1 MAQRKPAIT
10 HQQTKFLNRT
20 AHQTRPC
27 TRKIWRHASKTMAT
41 NGAGTSSHFIPN
53 IPFMQKKLTSLL
65 ILLATLFI
73 VGCHEDVPAPYP
85 VPKNL
90 PNKTIFVYM
99 PWSAARNNETGSLYN
114 NFLQNIE
121 DIEAA
126 IEAEKGLGRNKLM
139 VFIATSANHAALI
152 EVKYAADG
160 RCQRDT
166 LQHFDSHNMPA
177 YTTAN
182 GLASLLSKVKVEAPA
197 KQYALIVGCHGTGW
211 LFSESKSRARTR
223 YFGGSDHY
231 FQTNIPTLAA
241 AIEQAKMR
249 MQFVMFDDCY
259 MSNVE
264 VAYEMRHATDYLIGC
279 CSEIMAYGMPYKN
292 IWKHLTQPKTNYK
305 EVVNEFHNFY
315 SNYKWPYG
323 NIGVTDCS
331 KVEEVAARMKTINAA
346 TANNA
351 KLIDWKDIQRLDGYE
366 KTIFFDM
373 GDYVNKLC
381 NTPETQSMARE
392 MQTALAQLV
401 PYKSK
406 TPYFYTALGQHYP
419 STIPV
424 NAYSGITISD
434 PTQSDFENAL
444 TTKRETSW
452 WKATH

>member
-1 MAQRKPAIT
+1 MVQRKHAIA
-10 HQQTKFLNRT
+10 HLQTKFLNRT

-27 TRKIWRHASKTMAT
+27 TRKIWRHASKTMAA
-41 NGAGTSSHFIPN
+41 NGAGTSSHIIPN

-73 VGCHEDVPAPYP
+73 VSCQEDVPAPYP

-152 EVKYAADG
+152 EVKYAANG

-211 LFSESKSRARTR
+211 LFSEGKSRARTR

-292 IWKHLTQPKTNYK
+292 IWKHLTQPKPNYK

-346 TANNA
+346 TTNNA
-351 KLIDWKDIQRLDGYE
+351 KLIDWEDIQRLDGYE

-381 NTPETQSMARE
+381 KTPETQSMARE

-401 PYKSK
+401 PYKSY
-406 TPYFYTALGQHYP
+406 TPYIYTALEQHYP

-424 NAYSGITISD
+424 NAYCGITISD

>member
-1 MAQRKPAIT
+1 MAA
-10 HQQTKFLNRT
+10 
-20 AHQTRPC
+20 
-27 TRKIWRHASKTMAT
+27 

-53 IPFMQKKLTSLL
+53 IPFMQKKITSLL

-73 VGCHEDVPAPYP
+73 VSCQEDVPAPYP

-126 IEAEKGLGRNKLM
+126 IEAEKGLGHNKLM
-139 VFIATSANHAALI
+139 VFIATSANNAVLI
-152 EVKYAADG
+152 EVKYAANG

-166 LQHFDSHNMPA
+166 LQHFDKHNMPA

-211 LFSESKSRARTR
+211 LFSEGKSRARTR

-292 IWKHLTQPKTNYK
+292 IWKHLTQPKPNYK

-323 NIGVTDCS
+323 NIGVTDCN

-346 TANNA
+346 TTNNA
-351 KLIDWKDIQRLDGYE
+351 KLIDWEDIQRLDGYE

-401 PYKSK
+401 PYKSTTK
-406 TPYFYTALGQHYP
+406 YVYTALEQHYP
-419 STIPV
+419 STIIV

>member
-1 MAQRKPAIT
+1 MAA
-10 HQQTKFLNRT
+10 
-20 AHQTRPC
+20 
-27 TRKIWRHASKTMAT
+27 

-73 VGCHEDVPAPYP
+73 VGCQEDVPAPYP

-114 NFLQNIE
+114 NFLQNIK

-139 VFIATSANHAALI
+139 VFIATSANNAVLI
-152 EVKYAADG
+152 EVKYAANG

-211 LFSESKSRARTR
+211 LFSEGKSRARTR

-292 IWKHLTQPKTNYK
+292 IWKHLTQPKPNYK
-305 EVVNEFHNFY
+305 EVVNEFYNFY
-315 SNYKWPYG
+315 SNYNWPYG

-351 KLIDWKDIQRLDGYE
+351 KLIDWEDIQRLDGYE

-401 PYKSK
+401 PYKSTTK
-406 TPYFYTALGQHYP
+406 YIYTALEQLNTQ
-419 STIPV
+419 TIFV

-444 TTKRETSW
+444 TTKRETGW

>member
-1 MAQRKPAIT
+1 MAA
-10 HQQTKFLNRT
+10 
-20 AHQTRPC
+20 
-27 TRKIWRHASKTMAT
+27 

-139 VFIATSANHAALI
+139 VFIATSANNAALI
-152 EVKYAADG
+152 EVKYAANG

-166 LQHFDSHNMPA
+166 LQHFDKHNMPA

-211 LFSESKSRARTR
+211 LFSEGKSRARTR
-223 YFGGSDHY
+223 YFGGSDRY

-292 IWKHLTQPKTNYK
+292 IWKHLTQPKPNYK
-305 EVVNEFHNFY
+305 EVVNEFYNFY
-315 SNYKWPYG
+315 LNYKWPYG

-401 PYKSK
+401 PYKSTTK
-406 TPYFYTALGQHYP
+406 YIYTALEQLNTQ
-419 STIPV
+419 TIFV

>member
-1 MAQRKPAIT
+1 MAA
-10 HQQTKFLNRT
+10 
-20 AHQTRPC
+20 
-27 TRKIWRHASKTMAT
+27 

-73 VGCHEDVPAPYP
+73 VSCQEDVPAPYP

-139 VFIATSANHAALI
+139 VFIATSANHAVLI
-152 EVKYAADG
+152 EVKYAANG

-166 LQHFDSHNMPA
+166 LQHFDKHNMPA

-211 LFSESKSRARTR
+211 LFSEGKSRARTR

-292 IWKHLTQPKTNYK
+292 IWKHLTQPKPNYK

-381 NTPETQSMARE
+381 NTPETQSMAHE
-392 MQTALAQLV
+392 MQSALAQLV
-401 PYKSK
+401 PYKSY
-406 TPYFYTALGQHYP
+406 TPYIYTALEQHYP

-424 NAYSGITISD
+424 NAYCGITISD

>member
-1 MAQRKPAIT
+1 
-10 HQQTKFLNRT
+10 
-20 AHQTRPC
+20 
-27 TRKIWRHASKTMAT
+27 
-41 NGAGTSSHFIPN
+41 
-53 IPFMQKKLTSLL
+53 MQKKLTSLL
-65 ILLATLFI
+65 ILLTTLFI
-73 VGCHEDVPAPYP
+73 VGCQEDVPAPYP

-152 EVKYAADG
+152 EVKYAANG

-211 LFSESKSRARTR
+211 LFSEGKSRARTR

-292 IWKHLTQPKTNYK
+292 IWKHLTQPKPNYK

-351 KLIDWKDIQRLDGYE
+351 KLIDWEDIQRLDGYE

-401 PYKSK
+401 PYKSTTK
-406 TPYFYTALGQHYP
+406 YIYTALEQHYP
-419 STIPV
+419 STIIV

-444 TTKRETSW
+444 TTKRETGW

>member
-1 MAQRKPAIT
+1 MAA
-10 HQQTKFLNRT
+10 
-20 AHQTRPC
+20 
-27 TRKIWRHASKTMAT
+27 

-65 ILLATLFI
+65 ILLTTLFI
-73 VGCHEDVPAPYP
+73 VGCQEDVPAPYP

-126 IEAEKGLGRNKLM
+126 IEAEKGFGRNKLM
-139 VFIATSANHAALI
+139 VFIATSANNAALI
-152 EVKYAADG
+152 EVKYAANG

-166 LQHFDSHNMPA
+166 LQHFDKHNMPA

-211 LFSESKSRARTR
+211 LFSEGKSRARTR

-292 IWKHLTQPKTNYK
+292 IWKHLTQPKPNYK

-351 KLIDWKDIQRLDGYE
+351 KLIDWEDIQRLDGYE

-401 PYKSK
+401 PYKSTTK
-406 TPYFYTALGQHYP
+406 YIYTALEQHYP
-419 STIPV
+419 STIIV

-444 TTKRETSW
+444 TTKRETGW

>member
-1 MAQRKPAIT
+1 MAA
-10 HQQTKFLNRT
+10 
-20 AHQTRPC
+20 
-27 TRKIWRHASKTMAT
+27 

-65 ILLATLFI
+65 ILLTTLFI

-126 IEAEKGLGRNKLM
+126 IEAEKGLGHNKLM

-152 EVKYAADG
+152 EVKYAANG

-166 LQHFDSHNMPA
+166 LQHFDKHNMPA

-182 GLASLLSKVKVEAPA
+182 GLANLLSKVKVEAPA

-211 LFSESKSRARTR
+211 LFSEGKSRARTR

-241 AIEQAKMR
+241 AIEQAKMP

-259 MSNVE
+259 MSNIE
-264 VAYEMRHATDYLIGC
+264 VAYEMRHATNYLIGC

-292 IWKHLTQPKTNYK
+292 IWKHLTQPKPNYK

-331 KVEEVAARMKTINAA
+331 KAEEVAARMKTINAA

-351 KLIDWKDIQRLDGYE
+351 KLIDWEDIQRLDGYE

-392 MQTALAQLV
+392 MQTTLAQLV
-401 PYKSK
+401 PYKSTTK
-406 TPYFYTALGQHYP
+406 YVYTALEQHYP
-419 STIPV
+419 STIIV

-444 TTKRETSW
+444 TTKRETGW

>member
-1 MAQRKPAIT
+1 MAA
-10 HQQTKFLNRT
+10 
-20 AHQTRPC
+20 
-27 TRKIWRHASKTMAT
+27 

-73 VGCHEDVPAPYP
+73 VGCQEDVPAPYP

-152 EVKYAADG
+152 EVKYAANG

-182 GLASLLSKVKVEAPA
+182 GLANLLSKVKVEAPA

-211 LFSESKSRARTR
+211 LFSEGKGRARTR

-292 IWKHLTQPKTNYK
+292 IWKHLTQPKPNYK

-351 KLIDWKDIQRLDGYE
+351 KLIDWEDIQRLDGYT

-401 PYKSK
+401 PYKSTTK
-406 TPYFYTALGQHYP
+406 YVYTALEQHYP
-419 STIPV
+419 STIIV

>member
-1 MAQRKPAIT
+1 M
-10 HQQTKFLNRT
+10 T
-20 AHQTRPC
+20 A
-27 TRKIWRHASKTMAT
+27 
-41 NGAGTSSHFIPN
+41 NGAGTSSHIIPN

-73 VGCHEDVPAPYP
+73 VGCQEDVPAPYP

-114 NFLQNIE
+114 NFLQNIK

-139 VFIATSANHAALI
+139 VFIATLANNAVLI
-152 EVKYAADG
+152 EVKYAANG

-211 LFSESKSRARTR
+211 LFSEGKSRARTR

-292 IWKHLTQPKTNYK
+292 IWKHLTQPKPNYK

-331 KVEEVAARMKTINAA
+331 KVEEVVARMKTINAA

-351 KLIDWKDIQRLDGYE
+351 KLIDWEDIQRLDGYE

-401 PYKSK
+401 PYKSTTK
-406 TPYFYTALGQHYP
+406 YVYTALEQHYP
-419 STIPV
+419 STIIV

>member
-1 MAQRKPAIT
+1 MQELLPI
-10 HQQTKFLNRT
+10 
-20 AHQTRPC
+20 
-27 TRKIWRHASKTMAT
+27 
-41 NGAGTSSHFIPN
+41 SSPN
-53 IPFMQKKLTSLL
+53 IPIMQKKLTSLL

-73 VGCHEDVPAPYP
+73 VSCQEDVPAPYP

-139 VFIATSANHAALI
+139 VFIATSANNAVLI
-152 EVKYAADG
+152 EVKCAANG

-166 LQHFDSHNMPA
+166 LQHFDSHNIPA

-211 LFSESKSRARTR
+211 LFSEGKSRARTR

-292 IWKHLTQPKTNYK
+292 IWKHLTQPKPNYK
-305 EVVNEFHNFY
+305 EVVNEFYNFY
-315 SNYKWPYG
+315 SNYNWPYG

-401 PYKSK
+401 PYKSTTK
-406 TPYFYTALGQHYP
+406 YIYTALEQLNTQ
-419 STIPV
+419 TIFV

>member
-1 MAQRKPAIT
+1 
-10 HQQTKFLNRT
+10 
-20 AHQTRPC
+20 
-27 TRKIWRHASKTMAT
+27 
-41 NGAGTSSHFIPN
+41 
-53 IPFMQKKLTSLL
+53 MQKKLTSLL

-73 VGCHEDVPAPYP
+73 VGCQEDVPAPYP

-114 NFLQNIE
+114 NFLQNIK

-126 IEAEKGLGRNKLM
+126 IESEKGLGRNKLM
-139 VFIATSANHAALI
+139 VFIATSANNAVLI
-152 EVKYAADG
+152 EVKYAANG

-211 LFSESKSRARTR
+211 LFSEGKSRARTR

-292 IWKHLTQPKTNYK
+292 IWKHLTQPKPNYK

-331 KVEEVAARMKTINAA
+331 KVEEVVTHMKTINAA

-351 KLIDWKDIQRLDGYE
+351 NLIDWEDVQRLDGYE

-381 NTPETQSMARE
+381 TTPETQALARNLH
-392 MQTALAQLV
+392 TALAQLV
-401 PYKSK
+401 PYKST
-406 TPYFYTALGQHYP
+406 TPYIYTALGELNNN
-419 STIPV
+419 TIRV

-434 PTQSDFENAL
+434 PTQSDFEKAL
-444 TTKRETSW
+444 TTKKATGW

>member
-1 MAQRKPAIT
+1 MAA
-10 HQQTKFLNRT
+10 
-20 AHQTRPC
+20 
-27 TRKIWRHASKTMAT
+27 

-73 VGCHEDVPAPYP
+73 VGCQEDVPAPYP

-139 VFIATSANHAALI
+139 VFIATSANNAALI
-152 EVKYAADG
+152 EVKYAANG

-166 LQHFDSHNMPA
+166 LQHFDFHNMPA

-211 LFSESKSRARTR
+211 LFSEGKSRARTR

-292 IWKHLTQPKTNYK
+292 IWKHLTQPKPNYK
-305 EVVNEFHNFY
+305 EVVNEFYNFY
-315 SNYKWPYG
+315 LNYKWPYG

-401 PYKSK
+401 PYKSTTK
-406 TPYFYTALGQHYP
+406 YIYTALEQLNTQ
-419 STIPV
+419 TIFV

>member
-1 MAQRKPAIT
+1 M
-10 HQQTKFLNRT
+10 
-20 AHQTRPC
+20 
-27 TRKIWRHASKTMAT
+27 
-41 NGAGTSSHFIPN
+41 
-53 IPFMQKKLTSLL
+53 
-65 ILLATLFI
+65 ATLFI
-73 VGCHEDVPAPYP
+73 VGCQEDVPAPYP

-114 NFLQNIE
+114 NFLQNIK

-126 IEAEKGLGRNKLM
+126 IESEKGLGRNKLM
-139 VFIATSANHAALI
+139 VFIATSANNAVLI
-152 EVKYAADG
+152 EVKYAANG

-211 LFSESKSRARTR
+211 LFSEGKSRARTR

-292 IWKHLTQPKTNYK
+292 IWKYLIQQKPNYQA
-305 EVVNEFHNFY
+305 VVNEFHKFY
-315 SNYKWPYG
+315 SIYQWPYG

-331 KVEEVAARMKTINAA
+331 KVDEVVAHMKTINAA

-351 KLIDWKDIQRLDGYE
+351 NLIDWEDVQRLDGYE

-381 NTPETQSMARE
+381 TTPETQVLARNLH
-392 MQTALAQLV
+392 TALAQLV
-401 PYKSK
+401 PYKST
-406 TPYFYTALGQHYP
+406 TPYIYTALGELNYN
-419 STIPV
+419 TIRV

-434 PTQSDFENAL
+434 PTKSDFEKAL
-444 TTKRETSW
+444 TTKKTTGW

>member
-1 MAQRKPAIT
+1 MAA
-10 HQQTKFLNRT
+10 
-20 AHQTRPC
+20 
-27 TRKIWRHASKTMAT
+27 
-41 NGAGTSSHFIPN
+41 NGAGTSSHFIHN

-73 VGCHEDVPAPYP
+73 VGCQEDVPAPYP
-85 VPKNL
+85 IPKSL
-90 PNKTIFVYM
+90 PDKTIFVYM

-139 VFIATSANHAALI
+139 VFIATSANNAVLI
-152 EVKYAADG
+152 EVKYAANG

-211 LFSESKSRARTR
+211 LFSEGKSRARTR

-292 IWKHLTQPKTNYK
+292 IWKHLTQPKPNYK

-351 KLIDWKDIQRLDGYE
+351 KLIDWEDIQRLDGYE

-381 NTPETQSMARE
+381 NIPETQSMARE

-401 PYKSK
+401 PYKSTTK
-406 TPYFYTALGQHYP
+406 YVYTALEQHYP
-419 STIPV
+419 STIIV

>member
-1 MAQRKPAIT
+1 MAA
-10 HQQTKFLNRT
+10 
-20 AHQTRPC
+20 
-27 TRKIWRHASKTMAT
+27 
-41 NGAGTSSHFIPN
+41 NGAGTSSHIIPN

-139 VFIATSANHAALI
+139 VFIATSVNNAALI
-152 EVKYAADG
+152 EVKYAANG

-166 LQHFDSHNMPA
+166 LQRFDSHNMPA

-211 LFSESKSRARTR
+211 LFSEGKSRARTR

-292 IWKHLTQPKTNYK
+292 IWKHLTQPKPNYK

-351 KLIDWKDIQRLDGYE
+351 NPVDWEDIQRLDGYE

-401 PYKSK
+401 PYKSTTK
-406 TPYFYTALGQHYP
+406 YVYTALEQHYP
-419 STIPV
+419 STIIV

-444 TTKRETSW
+444 TTKRETGW

>member
-1 MAQRKPAIT
+1 MAA
-10 HQQTKFLNRT
+10 
-20 AHQTRPC
+20 
-27 TRKIWRHASKTMAT
+27 

-73 VGCHEDVPAPYP
+73 VGCQEDVPAPYP

-139 VFIATSANHAALI
+139 VFIATSANNAALI
-152 EVKYAADG
+152 EVKYAANG

-166 LQHFDSHNMPA
+166 LQHFDKHNMPT

-211 LFSESKSRARTR
+211 LFSEGKSRARTR

-292 IWKHLTQPKTNYK
+292 IWKHLTQPKPNYK

-351 KLIDWKDIQRLDGYE
+351 NPVDWKDIQRLDGYE

-381 NTPETQSMARE
+381 NTPETQSMAHE
-392 MQTALAQLV
+392 MQSALAQLV
-401 PYKSK
+401 PYKSY
-406 TPYFYTALGQHYP
+406 TPYIYTALEQHYP

-424 NAYSGITISD
+424 NAYCGITISD

-444 TTKRETSW
+444 TTKRETGW

>member
-1 MAQRKPAIT
+1 MTQRKRAIT
-10 HQQTKFLNRT
+10 HLQTKFLNRT

-27 TRKIWRHASKTMAT
+27 TRKIWRHASKTMAA

-65 ILLATLFI
+65 ILLTTLFI
-73 VGCHEDVPAPYP
+73 VGCQEDVPAPYP

-99 PWSAARNNETGSLYN
+99 PWSAARNNETGSLYD

-139 VFIATSANHAALI
+139 VFIATSANNAALI
-152 EVKYAADG
+152 EVKYAANG

-166 LQHFDSHNMPA
+166 LQHFDKHNMPA

-211 LFSESKSRARTR
+211 LFSEGKSRARTR

-444 TTKRETSW
+444 STKRETSW

>member
-1 MAQRKPAIT
+1 
-10 HQQTKFLNRT
+10 
-20 AHQTRPC
+20 
-27 TRKIWRHASKTMAT
+27 
-41 NGAGTSSHFIPN
+41 
-53 IPFMQKKLTSLL
+53 MQKKLTSLL

-73 VGCHEDVPAPYP
+73 VSCHEDVPAPYP
-85 VPKNL
+85 IPQGL
-90 PNKTIFVYM
+90 PDKTIFVYM
-99 PWSAARNNETGSLYN
+99 PWSASRNNTTGSLYN
-114 NFLQNIE
+114 NFLQNIK

-126 IEAEKGLGRNKLM
+126 IETEKGLGRNKLM

-152 EVKYAADG
+152 KVKYAANG

-166 LQHFDSHNMPA
+166 LQHFDKHNMPA

-211 LFSESKSRARTR
+211 LFSEGKSRARTR

-279 CSEIMAYGMPYKN
+279 CSEILDYGMPYKN
-292 IWKHLTQPKTNYK
+292 IWKYLIQPKPNYQA
-305 EVVNEFHNFY
+305 VVNEFHKFY
-315 SNYKWPYG
+315 SNYQWPYG

-331 KVEEVAARMKTINAA
+331 KVDEVVARMKTINAA
-346 TANNA
+346 AANEAN
-351 KLIDWKDIQRLDGYE
+351 LINWEDVQRLDGYK

-373 GDYVNKLC
+373 GDYVNKIC
-381 NTPETQSMARE
+381 TTPETQVLARDLH
-392 MQTALAQLV
+392 TALAQLV
-401 PYKSK
+401 PYKST
-406 TPYFYTALGQHYP
+406 TPYIYTALGELNYN
-419 STIPV
+419 TIRV

-434 PTQSDFENAL
+434 PTQSDFEKAL
-444 TTKRETSW
+444 TTKKATGW

>member
-1 MAQRKPAIT
+1 MAA
-10 HQQTKFLNRT
+10 
-20 AHQTRPC
+20 
-27 TRKIWRHASKTMAT
+27 

-73 VGCHEDVPAPYP
+73 VGCQEDVPAPYP

-126 IEAEKGLGRNKLM
+126 IEAEKGLGRNKLR
-139 VFIATSANHAALI
+139 VFIATSANNAALI
-152 EVKYAADG
+152 EVKYAANG

-166 LQHFDSHNMPA
+166 LQHFDKHNMPA

-211 LFSESKSRARTR
+211 LFSEGKSRARTR

-292 IWKHLTQPKTNYK
+292 IWKHLTQPKPNYK

-315 SNYKWPYG
+315 SNYKWPHG

-392 MQTALAQLV
+392 MQAALAQLV
-401 PYKSK
+401 PYKSTTK
-406 TPYFYTALGQHYP
+406 YIYTALEQLNTQ
-419 STIPV
+419 TIFV

>member
-1 MAQRKPAIT
+1 MAA
-10 HQQTKFLNRT
+10 
-20 AHQTRPC
+20 
-27 TRKIWRHASKTMAT
+27 

-73 VGCHEDVPAPYP
+73 VGCQEDVPAPYP

-126 IEAEKGLGRNKLM
+126 IEAEKGLGHNKLM

-152 EVKYAADG
+152 EVKYAANG

-166 LQHFDSHNMPA
+166 LQHFDKHNMPA

-211 LFSESKSRARTR
+211 LFSEGKSRARTR

-292 IWKHLTQPKTNYK
+292 IWKHLTQPKPNYK

-381 NTPETQSMARE
+381 NTPETQSMAHE
-392 MQTALAQLV
+392 MQSALAQLV
-401 PYKSK
+401 PYKSY
-406 TPYFYTALGQHYP
+406 TPYIYTALEQHYP

-424 NAYSGITISD
+424 NAYCGITISD

>member
-1 MAQRKPAIT
+1 MAA
-10 HQQTKFLNRT
+10 
-20 AHQTRPC
+20 
-27 TRKIWRHASKTMAT
+27 
-41 NGAGTSSHFIPN
+41 NGAGTSSHIIPN

-152 EVKYAADG
+152 EVRYAANG

-211 LFSESKSRARTR
+211 LFSEGKSRARTR

-292 IWKHLTQPKTNYK
+292 IWKHLTQPKPNYK

-315 SNYKWPYG
+315 SNYKWPHG

-392 MQTALAQLV
+392 MQAALAQLV
-401 PYKSK
+401 PYKSTTK
-406 TPYFYTALGQHYP
+406 YIYTALEQLNTQ
-419 STIPV
+419 TIFV

-444 TTKRETSW
+444 TNKRETGW

>member
-1 MAQRKPAIT
+1 MAA
-10 HQQTKFLNRT
+10 
-20 AHQTRPC
+20 
-27 TRKIWRHASKTMAT
+27 

-73 VGCHEDVPAPYP
+73 VGCQEDVPAPYP

-126 IEAEKGLGRNKLM
+126 IEAEKGLGHNKLM

-152 EVKYAADG
+152 EVKYAANG

-211 LFSESKSRARTR
+211 LFSEGKSRARTR

-292 IWKHLTQPKTNYK
+292 IWKHLTQPKPNYK

-351 KLIDWKDIQRLDGYE
+351 NPVDWEDIQRLDGYT
-366 KTIFFDM
+366 KTTFFDM

-401 PYKSK
+401 PYKSY
-406 TPYFYTALGQHYP
+406 TPYIYTALEQHYP

-424 NAYSGITISD
+424 NAYCGITISD

>member
-1 MAQRKPAIT
+1 MAA
-10 HQQTKFLNRT
+10 
-20 AHQTRPC
+20 
-27 TRKIWRHASKTMAT
+27 

-73 VGCHEDVPAPYP
+73 VGCQEDVPAPYP

-121 DIEAA
+121 DIETA

-152 EVKYAADG
+152 EVKYAANG

-166 LQHFDSHNMPA
+166 LQHFDKHNMPA

-211 LFSESKSRARTR
+211 LFSEGKSRARTR

-292 IWKHLTQPKTNYK
+292 IWKHLTQPKPNYK
-305 EVVNEFHNFY
+305 EVVNEFYNFY
-315 SNYKWPYG
+315 SNYNWPYG

-351 KLIDWKDIQRLDGYE
+351 KLIDWEDIQRLDGYK

-392 MQTALAQLV
+392 MQAALAQLV
-401 PYKSK
+401 PYKSTTK
-406 TPYFYTALGQHYP
+406 YIYTALEQLNTQ
-419 STIPV
+419 TIFV
-424 NAYSGITISD
+424 NAYCGITISD

>member
-1 MAQRKPAIT
+1 MAA
-10 HQQTKFLNRT
+10 
-20 AHQTRPC
+20 
-27 TRKIWRHASKTMAT
+27 
-41 NGAGTSSHFIPN
+41 NGAGTSSHIIPN

-65 ILLATLFI
+65 ILLTTLFI
-73 VGCHEDVPAPYP
+73 VGCQEDVPAPYP

-152 EVKYAADG
+152 EVKYAANG

-211 LFSESKSRARTR
+211 LFSEGKSRARTR

-292 IWKHLTQPKTNYK
+292 IWKHLTQPKPNYK

-351 KLIDWKDIQRLDGYE
+351 KLIDWEDIQRLDGYE

-401 PYKSK
+401 PYKSTTK
-406 TPYFYTALGQHYP
+406 YVYTALEQHYP
-419 STIPV
+419 STIIV

>member
-1 MAQRKPAIT
+1 MAA
-10 HQQTKFLNRT
+10 
-20 AHQTRPC
+20 
-27 TRKIWRHASKTMAT
+27 

-73 VGCHEDVPAPYP
+73 VSCQEDVPAPYP

-152 EVKYAADG
+152 EVKYAANG

-166 LQHFDSHNMPA
+166 LQHFDKHNMPA

-211 LFSESKSRARTR
+211 LFSEGKSRARTR
-223 YFGGSDHY
+223 YFGGSDRY

-292 IWKHLTQPKTNYK
+292 IWKHLTQPKPNYK

-381 NTPETQSMARE
+381 NTPETQSMAHE
-392 MQTALAQLV
+392 MQSALAQLV
-401 PYKSK
+401 PYKSY
-406 TPYFYTALGQHYP
+406 TPYIYTALEQLNTQ
-419 STIPV
+419 TIPV
-424 NAYSGITISD
+424 NAYCGITISD

-444 TTKRETSW
+444 TTKRETGW

>member
-1 MAQRKPAIT
+1 
-10 HQQTKFLNRT
+10 
-20 AHQTRPC
+20 
-27 TRKIWRHASKTMAT
+27 MAT

-121 DIEAA
+121 DIETA

-152 EVKYAADG
+152 EVKYAANG

-166 LQHFDSHNMPA
+166 LQHFDKHNMPA

-182 GLASLLSKVKVEAPA
+182 GLASLLSKVKVQAPA

-211 LFSESKSRARTR
+211 LFSEGKSRARTR

-292 IWKHLTQPKTNYK
+292 IWKHLTQPKPNYK
-305 EVVNEFHNFY
+305 EVVNEFYNFY
-315 SNYKWPYG
+315 SNYKWPHG
-323 NIGVTDCS
+323 NIGITDCS

-392 MQTALAQLV
+392 MQAALAQLV
-401 PYKSK
+401 PYKSTTK
-406 TPYFYTALGQHYP
+406 YIYTALEQLNTQ
-419 STIPV
+419 TIFV

>member
-1 MAQRKPAIT
+1 MAQRKRAIT
-10 HQQTKFLNRT
+10 HLQTKFLNRA

-27 TRKIWRHASKTMAT
+27 TRKISRHASKTIAA
-41 NGAGTSSHFIPN
+41 NGAGTSSHFIHN

-139 VFIATSANHAALI
+139 VFIATSANNAVLI
-152 EVKYAADG
+152 EVKYAANG

-211 LFSESKSRARTR
+211 LFSEGKSRARTR

-292 IWKHLTQPKTNYK
+292 IWKYLIQQRPNYQA
-305 EVVNEFHNFY
+305 VVNEFHKFY
-315 SNYKWPYG
+315 SIYQWPYG

-331 KVEEVAARMKTINAA
+331 KVDEVVARMKTINAA
-346 TANNA
+346 AANKAN
-351 KLIDWKDIQRLDGYE
+351 LIDWEDVQRLDGYE

-373 GDYVNKLC
+373 GDYVNKIC
-381 NTPETQSMARE
+381 TTPETQVLARDLH
-392 MQTALAQLV
+392 TALAQLV
-401 PYKSK
+401 PYKST
-406 TPYFYTALGQHYP
+406 TPYIYTALGELNYN
-419 STIPV
+419 TIRV

-434 PTQSDFENAL
+434 PTKSDFEKAL
-444 TTKRETSW
+444 TTKKATGW

>member
-1 MAQRKPAIT
+1 MAA
-10 HQQTKFLNRT
+10 
-20 AHQTRPC
+20 
-27 TRKIWRHASKTMAT
+27 
-41 NGAGTSSHFIPN
+41 NGAGTSSHIIPN

-65 ILLATLFI
+65 ILLTTLFI

-139 VFIATSANHAALI
+139 VFIATSANNAVLI
-152 EVKYAADG
+152 EVKYAANG

-166 LQHFDSHNMPA
+166 LQHFDKHNMPA

-211 LFSESKSRARTR
+211 LFSEGKSRARTR

-264 VAYEMRHATDYLIGC
+264 VAYEMRHATAYLIGC

-292 IWKHLTQPKTNYK
+292 IWKHLTQPKPNYK

-351 KLIDWKDIQRLDGYE
+351 KLIDWEDIQRLDGYE

-401 PYKSK
+401 PYKSTTK
-406 TPYFYTALGQHYP
+406 YVYTALEQHYP
-419 STIPV
+419 STIIV

-444 TTKRETSW
+444 TTKRETGW

>member
-1 MAQRKPAIT
+1 MAA
-10 HQQTKFLNRT
+10 
-20 AHQTRPC
+20 
-27 TRKIWRHASKTMAT
+27 
-41 NGAGTSSHFIPN
+41 NGAGTSSHIIPN

-73 VGCHEDVPAPYP
+73 VSCQEDVPAPYP

-152 EVKYAADG
+152 EVKYAANG

-166 LQHFDSHNMPA
+166 LQHFDKHNMPA

-211 LFSESKSRARTR
+211 LFSEGKSRARTR
-223 YFGGSDHY
+223 YFGGSDRY

-292 IWKHLTQPKTNYK
+292 IWKHLTQPKPNYK

-381 NTPETQSMARE
+381 NTPETQSMAHE
-392 MQTALAQLV
+392 MQSALAQLV
-401 PYKSK
+401 PYKSY
-406 TPYFYTALGQHYP
+406 TPYIYTALEQLNTQ
-419 STIPV
+419 TIPV
-424 NAYSGITISD
+424 NAYCGITISD

-444 TTKRETSW
+444 TTKRETGW

>member
-1 MAQRKPAIT
+1 MAA
-10 HQQTKFLNRT
+10 
-20 AHQTRPC
+20 
-27 TRKIWRHASKTMAT
+27 

-152 EVKYAADG
+152 EVKYAANG

-166 LQHFDSHNMPA
+166 LQHFDKHNMPA

-197 KQYALIVGCHGTGW
+197 KQYTLIVGCHGTGW
-211 LFSESKSRARTR
+211 LFSEGKSRAHTR

-292 IWKHLTQPKTNYK
+292 IWKHLTQPKPNYK

-381 NTPETQSMARE
+381 NTPETQSMAHE
-392 MQTALAQLV
+392 MQSALAQLV
-401 PYKSK
+401 PYKSY
-406 TPYFYTALGQHYP
+406 TPYIYTALEQHYP

-424 NAYSGITISD
+424 NAYCGITISD

-444 TTKRETSW
+444 TTKRETAW

>member
-1 MAQRKPAIT
+1 MAA
-10 HQQTKFLNRT
+10 
-20 AHQTRPC
+20 
-27 TRKIWRHASKTMAT
+27 
-41 NGAGTSSHFIPN
+41 NGAGTSSHIIPN

-73 VGCHEDVPAPYP
+73 MSCQEDVPAPYP

-152 EVKYAADG
+152 EVKYAANG

-166 LQHFDSHNMPA
+166 LQHFDKHNMPA

-211 LFSESKSRARTR
+211 LFSEGKSRARTR

-292 IWKHLTQPKTNYK
+292 IWKHLTQPKPNYK

-346 TANNA
+346 TTNNA
-351 KLIDWKDIQRLDGYE
+351 KLIDWEDIQRLDGYE

-392 MQTALAQLV
+392 MQAALAQLV
-401 PYKSK
+401 PYKSTTK
-406 TPYFYTALGQHYP
+406 YIYTALEQLNTQ
-419 STIPV
+419 TIFV